1 MFTPVSCQMAWEQEH
16 MIQWTQIS
24 YLRLIRYWLN
34 KLAGEKIHLMK
45 TTMSTPAQYQLYGIC
60 PLPPWFKMFKCQV
73 RYWWWER
80 ASYENHS
87 VHTCLVSPVL
97 PAGAGPVVLE
107 HLRKK
112 VFLSKS
118 DNILIFPLAAE
129 NPSCVEI
136 WQHEISPQCASSEQI
151 IVVFHCPREGGWKDT
166 KWSECKPIFDP
177 IWALIECQSHVQINW
192 QIADKGSLCNL
203 SS

>member
-1 MFTPVSCQMAWEQEH
+1 
-16 MIQWTQIS
+16 
-24 YLRLIRYWLN
+24 
-34 KLAGEKIHLMK
+34 
-45 TTMSTPAQYQLYGIC
+45 
-60 PLPPWFKMFKCQV
+60 MFKCKV

-118 DNILIFPLAAE
+118 DNILIIPLE
-129 NPSCVEI
+129 SRKS
-136 WQHEISPQCASSEQI
+136 QLL
-151 IVVFHCPREGGWKDT
+151 VVL
-166 KWSECKPIFDP
+166 IFGNMRYHHS
-177 IWALIECQSHVQINW
+177 ALLQNTSLLYMYVCLVQ
-192 QIADKGSLCNL
+192 
-203 SS
+203 